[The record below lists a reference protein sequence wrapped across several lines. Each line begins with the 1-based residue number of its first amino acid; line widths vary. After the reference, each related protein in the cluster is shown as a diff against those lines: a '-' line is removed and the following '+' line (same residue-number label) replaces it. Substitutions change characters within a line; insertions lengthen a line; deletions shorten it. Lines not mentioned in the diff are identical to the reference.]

1 MKQAIIT
8 HRGKNR
14 KLEMEEQQSIAKIFY
29 IKTRALF
36 YLNHNHTLANLKIT
50 NFV

>member
-8 HRGKNR
+8 HRGKIR
-14 KLEMEEQQSIAKIFY
+14 KLKIEEQQSRAQIFY
-29 IKTRALF
+29 TKTRALF